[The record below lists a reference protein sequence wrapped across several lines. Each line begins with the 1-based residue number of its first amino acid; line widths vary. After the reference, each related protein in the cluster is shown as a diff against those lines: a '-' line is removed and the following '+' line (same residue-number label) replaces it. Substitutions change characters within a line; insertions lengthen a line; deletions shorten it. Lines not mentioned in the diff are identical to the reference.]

1 MSGSVWYISLSK
13 KKIEFKKY
21 SKDKKI
27 LNKSKKKIS
36 FKNFIFI
43 NLICLLFFFFINVVS
58 AEPINDTLHINLQ
71 TTYPNG
77 SIQNGTFSFAFNITE
92 NSSSSCLG
100 PVVYNHSTTLT
111 TDSRGIV
118 SIYLPKIGSGGGNLS
133 SLSFDKQYYLCYY
146 RDGSLKDVI
155 QLGRVP
161 YSFRATQVNLSEIK
175 VDSNLTLGDFNISAS
190 SGFFNFLGSIT
201 NRIASFFAIDGDISK
216 NLTLGGNL
224 SVGGHTTVSG
234 NVSASWF
241 KGAFNWIIGSFSQTY
256 LSFNG
261 THLDFNES
269 FLNGTIDARIGI
281 AEPDLD
287 VNSSL
292 FWRTG
297 DRGPLR
303 NVSQIR
309 GSWITNDL
317 NWINGSYGNATYVLR
332 TNWSTIDDYPVGC
345 PDGFAVQVI
354 GDTLTCIRINT
365 TLGVG
370 NVSGGGTA
378 NTITKWITGS
388 TIGNSKITDDGVI
401 VAVDSSDLYINTTSG
416 NVGIGT
422 TSPIERLDVVG
433 TIQATGPFQT
443 TGNEIIYAGSP
454 LGQVKFFRPATTNDI
469 ALYAGGFERLRINGS
484 GFVGINTTIPKNTL
498 NVIGDANITEKLYAK
513 FFFGDGSGLTN
524 VNADRLDGYDSSFF
538 MPLNTSVRGDFD
550 FNGGWQQGGLSIIGG
565 DIYARTGYFYN
576 ISALQVTNL
585 EMNGSL
591 IPDLDNT
598 FDLGNLS
605 YRWRDIYFSRDA
617 IALASDVADNS
628 SSNSADF
635 VLRGKYD
642 SNTSIGSILQVNRDI
657 TLRNIV
663 DWASGLGE
671 YRLAFLDNSNN
682 EFVTFKGDTQRVG
695 IGTTSPQNKLNII
708 GDANVT
714 SSIYGGSIYQGG
726 VQVLNTITAGSGLVG
741 GGSGPSTSLSINF
754 GPNFLGWGNL
764 TNYPDGCPDG
774 FAVQVIG
781 DTLTCI
787 QINATTGVGNVS
799 GGGTANTITKWITG
813 STIGNSKI
821 TDDGVIVAV
830 DSSDLYINTTSG
842 NVGVGTA
849 SPGEKLHVAG
859 KISIGLTNDEFRL
872 SSESGY
878 RKIQSYNGVPL
889 SINPEG
895 NNVGIGIDTSPD
907 ALLDIRSNNAGTGL
921 IIDMPSSQNHLAFE
935 TGESRKW
942 VQYLVGN
949 DLRFWDST
957 GGGDRVT
964 FQTGGNV
971 GIGII
976 TPQQTLHVN
985 GSVVVNGTINTDGN
999 RIINIANG
1007 TAAQDAVTLSQL
1019 QEVNKTANNVTGG
1032 GTANTITKWI
1042 TGSTIGNSKIT
1053 DDGVIVAVDSSD
1065 LYINTTS

>member
-422 TSPIERLDVVG
+422 TGPSGKL
-433 TIQATGPFQT
+433 TI
-443 TGNEIIYAGSP
+443 
-454 LGQVKFFRPATTNDI
+454 
-469 ALYAGGFERLRINGS
+469 
-484 GFVGINTTIPKNTL
+484 
-498 NVIGDANITEKLYAK
+498 KL
-513 FFFGDGSGLTN
+513 S
-524 VNADRLDGYDSSFF
+524 
-538 MPLNTSVRGDFD
+538 
-550 FNGGWQQGGLSIIGG
+550 
-565 DIYARTGYFYN
+565 
-576 ISALQVTNL
+576 
-585 EMNGSL
+585 
-591 IPDLDNT
+591 
-598 FDLGNLS
+598 
-605 YRWRDIYFSRDA
+605 
-617 IALASDVADNS
+617 ADN
-628 SSNSADF
+628 
-635 VLRGKYD
+635 
-642 SNTSIGSILQVNRDI
+642 
-657 TLRNIV
+657 
-663 DWASGLGE
+663 
-671 YRLAFLDNSNN
+671 
-682 EFVTFKGDTQRVG
+682 
-695 IGTTSPQNKLNII
+695 QN
-708 GDANVT
+708 
-714 SSIYGGSIYQGG
+714 
-726 VQVLNTITAGSGLVG
+726 
-741 GGSGPSTSLSINF
+741 
-754 GPNFLGWGNL
+754 
-764 TNYPDGCPDG
+764 
-774 FAVQVIG
+774 AV
-781 DTLTCI
+781 
-787 QINATTGVGNVS
+787 
-799 GGGTANTITKWITG
+799 
-813 STIGNSKI
+813 
-821 TDDGVIVAV
+821 
-830 DSSDLYINTTSG
+830 
-842 NVGVGTA
+842 
-849 SPGEKLHVAG
+849 
-859 KISIGLTNDEFRL
+859 
-872 SSESGY
+872 
-878 RKIQSYNGVPL
+878 
-889 SINPEG
+889 
-895 NNVGIGIDTSPD
+895 
-907 ALLDIRSNNAGTGL
+907 
-921 IIDMPSSQNHLAFE
+921 
-935 TGESRKW
+935 
-942 VQYLVGN
+942 
-949 DLRFWDST
+949 
-957 GGGDRVT
+957 
-964 FQTGGNV
+964 
-971 GIGII
+971 
-976 TPQQTLHVN
+976 
-985 GSVVVNGTINTDGN
+985 
-999 RIINIANG
+999 
-1007 TAAQDAVTLSQL
+1007 
-1019 QEVNKTANNVTGG
+1019 
-1032 GTANTITKWI
+1032 
-1042 TGSTIGNSKIT
+1042 
-1053 DDGVIVAVDSSD
+1053 
-1065 LYINTTS
+1065 